1 VTTGKPL
8 KTAPG
13 EPQTQEDGWRSR
25 SCEQVHPNP
34 FHREQI
40 DLPNSDIV
48 SQRTNCNPCLSSIWA
63 LLPMTV
69 LVIYACAISVSLMM
83 LGRRYPEHRAWSY
96 VDAIYYPLGIAGVCF
111 LFLSSL
117 DTKET
122 AARQL
127 DATFEVISK
136 EMELAADVSKAYL
149 ELSRFVDRPREFRVA
164 CQEETKATEFQ
175 ATPCV
180 PNGTGISA
188 FAASVSQVKDNRPDA
203 DYAPACNGFA
213 NNRKHLAGKQPLKL
227 LFGELTDAEYRRAT
241 DLIEAIGGACIKYLE
256 ALTRPR
262 EERVAETM
270 LIEQRQQPA
279 AWHRN
284 SLFGTLL
291 LYGKEWLWPFVLVF
305 ALALKVGKSS
315 AGLKHTRET

>member
-1 VTTGKPL
+1 
-8 KTAPG
+8 
-13 EPQTQEDGWRSR
+13 
-25 SCEQVHPNP
+25 
-34 FHREQI
+34 
-40 DLPNSDIV
+40 
-48 SQRTNCNPCLSSIWA
+48 
-63 LLPMTV
+63 MTV
-69 LVIYACAISVSLMM
+69 LVLYSCAIAVGLMM

-117 DTKET
+117 ETKEN

-136 EMELAADVSKAYL
+136 EVELAADVSKAFL
-149 ELSRFVDRPREFRVA
+149 ELSMFVERPRGLQVA
-164 CQEETKATEFQ
+164 CQEEAKATEFH

-180 PNGTGISA
+180 PNGTGIST
-188 FAASVSQVKDNRPDA
+188 FAASVSQVKDNRPDV
-203 DYAPACNGFA
+203 DYARACNGFA
-213 NNRKHLAGKQPLKL
+213 NSRKRLAGRQSLKL

-241 DLIEAIGGACIKYLE
+241 DLIEAIGGSCVKYLE

-262 EERVAETM
+262 EERIAETM

-284 SLFGTLL
+284 SVFGTLL

-315 AGLKHTRET
+315 AGLKHARET